1 MPDDSMVPVT
11 DDLVARLRD
20 RINGTG
26 VWRTAG
32 PDEDMQAL
40 ADRITTLER
49 ELAEARK
56 ERDSYGRLYLDEI
69 DRAISIDDELV
80 ASQAEV
86 ERLREALAGLV
97 EKLDVVHG
105 DSRYESVWAIAQLH
119 GGVPY
124 SGPTY
129 TAELATAR
137 AAITRQG
144 ETG

>member
-1 MPDDSMVPVT
+1 MRY
-11 DDLVARLRD
+11 RLIRD
-20 RINGTG
+20 AI
-26 VWRTAG
+26 
-32 PDEDMQAL
+32 
-40 ADRITTLER
+40 DRITTLER
-49 ELAEARK
+49 ELA
-56 ERDSYGRLYLDEI
+56 
-69 DRAISIDDELV
+69 